1 MKSDGGSY
9 YTLYNRETGATLTV
23 GGVSATGMAYDVDAA
38 NNIYKIGGL
47 TVALVARADVKGEN
61 VGYKDSLIQM
71 LSSRRSL

>member
-1 MKSDGGSY
+1 
-9 YTLYNRETGATLTV
+9 
-23 GGVSATGMAYDVDAA
+23 MAYDVDAA